1 VDVADVAVAAAV
13 GAAVK
18 RKGKCAKVPLDWE
31 FKLYLYL
38 CTVKIVSFSI

>member
-1 VDVADVAVAAAV
+1 VDVAVVAVAAAV

-38 CTVKIVSFSI
+38 CTAKRGSFSI